1 MTAYELRDSGYKPGD
16 EIWACAYTKTFNKEG
31 MKLVQKPI
39 KGRLTAGKNE
49 KRHLEILER
58 YGDKSANYLDYFV
71 PYKKD
76 GTSLAWSRAVS
87 IGARR
92 FADTEEECREV
103 YNKEI
108 QYVIDF
114 CERTIEELK
123 EEMI

>member
-1 MTAYELRDSGYKPGD
+1 MTAYELRDSGYKTGD

-31 MKLVQKPI
+31 IKLVQKPI

-49 KRHLEILER
+49 KKHLEILEK
-58 YGDKSANYLDYFV
+58 YGDKSADCLDYFV

-92 FADTEEECREV
+92 FAATEEECREV

-108 QYVIDF
+108 QHVIDF